1 MTQSASIIIV
11 TYNHNKYIKECLSSL
26 ISNKEL
32 EIIVVDNN
40 STDGTSDL
48 IEKDFPQVNLIKNHE
63 NKNQKNIKVCENSMV
78 NGEVID
84 ELTKIKQIQE
94 LSLDP
99 GGLSLDTGGIL

>member
-1 MTQSASIIIV
+1 VSAFGEA
-11 TYNHNKYIKECLSSL
+11 NKKDKKKY
-26 ISNKEL
+26 
-32 EIIVVDNN
+32 
-40 STDGTSDL
+40 
-48 IEKDFPQVNLIKNHE
+48 EKVQKMLRVIKNHE

-99 GGLSLDTGGIL
+99 GGLSLDPGGIL